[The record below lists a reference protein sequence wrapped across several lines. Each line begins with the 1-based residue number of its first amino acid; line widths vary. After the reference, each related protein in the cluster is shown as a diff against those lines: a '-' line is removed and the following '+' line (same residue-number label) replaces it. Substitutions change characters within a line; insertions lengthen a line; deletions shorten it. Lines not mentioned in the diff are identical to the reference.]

1 MKVSQALLA
10 LTAITQYA
18 NAAAVPISEDA
29 SLESRSQENQH
40 SNTEDLWKRK
50 GGGGGGGRGGGSS
63 SGGSSSGGSSSSGGR
78 GGGSS
83 SGGSSSSGG
92 GSSSS
97 GGGSSSSG
105 GSSSGGKGG
114 SSSSPGG
121 STGGTGSTGGGSTGG
136 RGGGSTGGGSTGGGS
151 TGGGGSNFGGGQY
164 YGGGARQSYS
174 PGGRSPSGI
183 VPGLLIGSAIGLGAG
198 AFLYGAYS
206 YPYHDKFEY
215 FNATTNRK
223 ETKPVECLCDK
234 YSDCGCDDNGDKK
247 YLNDIIGNGTYEGL
261 NKSVVNIG
269 EINGKQTIIINGTIP
284 NDTSSDSSSSDNN
297 ANAGIDMHSLLHT
310 AGWWPVVAT
319 GFAIAYA
326 V

>member
-1 MKVSQALLA
+1 MRSRPSSVGG
-10 LTAITQYA
+10 
-18 NAAAVPISEDA
+18 AAPP
-29 SLESRSQENQH
+29 R
-40 SNTEDLWKRK
+40 
-50 GGGGGGGRGGGSS
+50 
-63 SGGSSSGGSSSSGGR
+63 
-78 GGGSS
+78 
-83 SGGSSSSGG
+83 
-92 GSSSS
+92 
-97 GGGSSSSG
+97 
-105 GSSSGGKGG
+105 
-114 SSSSPGG
+114 
-121 STGGTGSTGGGSTGG
+121 
-136 RGGGSTGGGSTGGGS
+136 
-151 TGGGGSNFGGGQY
+151 SNFGGGQY

-198 AFLYGAYS
+198 AFLYGAY
-206 YPYHDKFEY
+206 
-215 FNATTNRK
+215 RK